1 MSIGFWEVAFLIIL
15 FLGIVIVSRLVE
27 RFRMKRICPACGLA
41 IRTRYANLSVMQV
54 QFSYKGITSWKKRN

>member
-27 RFRMKRICPACGLA
+27 RFRVKRICPACGLA
-41 IRTRYANLSVMQV
+41 IRTPTQTCPSCEYSFPRKV
-54 QFSYKGITSWKKRN
+54 